1 MGIEFTVTWPVLVFV
16 CLLVGLA
23 GFVDASAGGGGI
35 IALPAYVFTGMPAH
49 FALGCNKFSSACGTT
64 LSVFKFWKAG
74 AVSIRSSLLAAF
86 SSFIGSGIAA
96 SIVLTIPDHVIKT
109 MLLIILPLAAIVIFL
124 KKDMGEDDLSH
135 SLSRRSAI
143 LLSLLIGF
151 LIGGYDG
158 MFGPGAGTF
167 AIFAFSSIMKYDIK
181 TASGNAKIVNLA
193 SNYASLLTFALA
205 GAVYYQIAIP
215 AAICNIIGNY
225 IGAAHALKKG
235 GRFIRPMMIIVLIF
249 LLAKIGLDLFKL

>member
-193 SNYASLLTFALA
+193 SNYASLFTFALA
-205 GAVYYQIAIP
+205 GTVYYQIAIP

>member
-193 SNYASLLTFALA
+193 SNYATLFTFALA
-205 GAVYYQIAIP
+205 GTVYYQIAIP

>member
-1 MGIEFTVTWPVLVFV
+1 
-16 CLLVGLA
+16 
-23 GFVDASAGGGGI
+23 
-35 IALPAYVFTGMPAH
+35 
-49 FALGCNKFSSACGTT
+49 
-64 LSVFKFWKAG
+64 
-74 AVSIRSSLLAAF
+74 
-86 SSFIGSGIAA
+86 
-96 SIVLTIPDHVIKT
+96 
-109 MLLIILPLAAIVIFL
+109 
-124 KKDMGEDDLSH
+124 
-135 SLSRRSAI
+135 
-143 LLSLLIGF
+143 
-151 LIGGYDG
+151 

-193 SNYASLLTFALA
+193 SNYASLFTFALA
-205 GAVYYQIAIP
+205 GTVYYQIAIP

>member
-96 SIVLTIPDHVIKT
+96 SIILTIPDHVIKT

-193 SNYASLLTFALA
+193 SNYASLFTFALA
-205 GAVYYQIAIP
+205 GTVYYQIAIP

>member
-1 MGIEFTVTWPVLVFV
+1 MLFV

-49 FALGCNKFSSACGTT
+49 FAFGCNKFSSACGTT

-74 AVSIRSSLLAAF
+74 AVNIRSSLLAAF

-96 SIVLTIPDHVIKT
+96 SVVLMIPDHVLKT
-109 MLLIILPLAAIVIFL
+109 MLLLILPIAAVVIFL
-124 KKDMGEDDLSH
+124 KKDMGEEDLSH
-135 SLSRRSAI
+135 SLSHRATI
-143 LLSLLIGF
+143 IFSLLIGF

-167 AIFAFSSIMKYDIK
+167 AIFAFSSIMKYDLK

-215 AAICNIIGNY
+215 AGICNIIGNY
-225 IGAAHALKKG
+225 IGASHALEKG
-235 GRFIRPMMIIVLIF
+235 GKFIRPMMIIVLIF

>member
-1 MGIEFTVTWPVLVFV
+1 MGIEFTVTWPVLLFV

-49 FALGCNKFSSACGTT
+49 FAFGCNKFSSACGTT

-74 AVSIRSSLLAAF
+74 AVNIRSSLLAAF
-86 SSFIGSGIAA
+86 SSFIDSGIAA
-96 SIVLTIPDHVIKT
+96 SIVLMIPDHVLKT
-109 MLLIILPLAAIVIFL
+109 MLLIILPIAAVVIFL
-124 KKDMGEDDLSH
+124 KKDMGEEDLSH
-135 SLSRRSAI
+135 SLSQRATI
-143 LLSLLIGF
+143 IFSLLIGF

-167 AIFAFSSIMKYDIK
+167 AIFAFSSIMKYDLK

-225 IGAAHALKKG
+225 IGASHALEKG
-235 GRFIRPMMIIVLIF
+235 GKFIRPMMIVVLIF
-249 LLAKIGLDLFKL
+249 LLAKIAFDLFKF

>member
-64 LSVFKFWKAG
+64 LSVVKFWKAG

-193 SNYASLLTFALA
+193 SNYASLFTFALA
-205 GAVYYQIAIP
+205 GTVYYQIAIP

>member
-1 MGIEFTVTWPVLVFV
+1 MLAEFTLTFPVTVFV

-49 FALGCNKFSSACGTT
+49 LAFGCNKFSSACGTT
-64 LSVFKFWKAG
+64 LSVFKFWRAG
-74 AVSIRSSLLAAF
+74 AVNVRSSLLAAV

-96 SIVLTIPDHVIKT
+96 SIVLMIPDHVLKT

-124 KKDMGEDDLSH
+124 KKDMGEEDFPH
-135 SLSRRSAI
+135 SLSHRAAFF
-143 LLSLLIGF
+143 LSLLIGF

-167 AIFAFSSIMKYDIK
+167 AIFAFSSIMKYDLK

-205 GAVYYQIAIP
+205 GAVYYQIAVP
-215 AAICNIIGNY
+215 AGICNIIGNY
-225 IGAAHALKKG
+225 IGAAYALKKG
-235 GRFIRPMMIIVLIF
+235 GRFIRPMMAAVLIF
-249 LLAKIGLDLFKL
+249 LLAKITFDLFSI

>member
-193 SNYASLLTFALA
+193 SNYASLFTFALA
-205 GAVYYQIAIP
+205 GTVYYQIAIP
-215 AAICNIIGNY
+215 AAFCNIIGNY

-235 GRFIRPMMIIVLIF
+235 GRFIRPMMIVVLIF
-249 LLAKIGLDLFKL
+249 LLAKIALDLFRL

>member
-1 MGIEFTVTWPVLVFV
+1 MLAFV

-74 AVSIRSSLLAAF
+74 AVNIRSSLLAAF
-86 SSFIGSGIAA
+86 SSFIGSAIAA
-96 SIVLTIPDHVIKT
+96 SIVLKIPDHLVKT
-109 MLLIILPLAAIVIFL
+109 MLLLILPVAAVVIFL
-124 KKDMGEDDLSH
+124 KKDMGEDDFSH
-135 SLSRRSAI
+135 SLSRRATL

-151 LIGGYDG
+151 LVGGYDG

-167 AIFAFSSIMKYDIK
+167 AIFAFSSIMKYDLK

-205 GAVYYQIAIP
+205 GTLYYQIAIP
-215 AAICNIIGNY
+215 AGICNIIGNY
-225 IGAAHALKKG
+225 IGSAYALREG
-235 GRFIRPMMIIVLIF
+235 GKFIRPMMGVVLIF
-249 LLAKIGLDLFKL
+249 LLAKITFDLFSI

>member
-1 MGIEFTVTWPVLVFV
+1 LGTDFIVTLPTLAFV
-16 CLLVGLA
+16 CLMVGLA

-49 FALGCNKFSSACGTT
+49 FAYGCNKFSSACGTT
-64 LSVFKFWKAG
+64 LSVFKFWSAG

-86 SSFIGSGIAA
+86 SSFIGSGITA
-96 SIVLTIPDHVIKT
+96 SIVLMIPENVLKT
-109 MLLIILPLAAIVIFL
+109 MLLLILPLVAVVIFL
-124 KKDMGEDDLSH
+124 KKDIGNENLSH
-135 SLSRRSAI
+135 SLSNKAS
-143 LLSLLIGF
+143 LFLSLLIGF

-167 AIFAFSSIMKYDIK
+167 AIFAFSSIMKYDLR

-205 GAVYYQIAIP
+205 GTVYYKIAIP
-215 AAICNIIGNY
+215 AGICNIIGNY
-225 IGAAHALKKG
+225 IGSAYALKKG
-235 GRFIRPMMIIVLIF
+235 GRFIRSMMIIVMIF
-249 LLAKIGLDLFKL
+249 LLAKITFDLLGY

>member
-193 SNYASLLTFALA
+193 SNYASLFTFALA
-205 GAVYYQIAIP
+205 GTVYYQIAIP

-235 GRFIRPMMIIVLIF
+235 GRFIRPMMIIVFIF